1 MNELLTIRDLT
12 VKFYTYDGVVQA
24 LENLNLD
31 INQKET
37 FGLVGETG
45 CGKTLTALSILRLIS
60 PPGRIESGC
69 IYFNAD
75 SGDKAIDLLAIDEEE
90 IRAIR
95 GSKISMIFQEPSAAL
110 NPVYTI
116 GAQVSEVILLHRRQE
131 LVNKAIEAINAS
143 LAGGNSLVNILT
155 NPVRL
160 AERGLY
166 QKIAQNP
173 HSLWPRIVN
182 HIPLVK
188 RLLQRFKDEAKKMAV
203 SMLKE
208 VEIPD
213 SERVARQ
220 YPHQLSGGM
229 EQRAVIAMALA
240 CSPRFLIA
248 DEPTTSLDVTIQDQI
263 LELLH
268 RLKNE
273 RESSVL
279 YITHDLGV
287 AAQICDRIGVM
298 YAGSLCEIATVDD
311 LYANP
316 LHPYT
321 KALLAAVPKPGEEP
335 HAIGGVVPDPIN
347 PPSGCRFHPRC
358 SRAIEICREHAPPIR
373 ELAPGHFIA
382 CHNYQGETGGSSC

>member
-1 MNELLTIRDLT
+1 MNELLTIRNLT

-24 LENLNLD
+24 LDNLD
-31 INQKET
+31 LDIKQKET

-45 CGKTLTALSILRLIS
+45 CGKTLTALSILRLVS
-60 PPGRIESGC
+60 PPGRIESGS

-75 SGDKAIDLLAIDEEE
+75 SGDKPIDLLAIGEEE

-95 GSKISMIFQEPSAAL
+95 GSKISMIFQEPSSAL

-116 GAQVSEVILLHRRQE
+116 GDQVSEVILLHRRQE
-131 LVNKAIEAINAS
+131 LVNKAIETVTAS
-143 LAGGNSLVNILT
+143 LVGGNSFVNILA
-155 NPVRL
+155 NPMRL
-160 AERGLY
+160 AERSLY
-166 QKIAQNP
+166 QKMAQNP
-173 HSLWPRIVN
+173 HSLWPKIVGR
-182 HIPLVK
+182 IPLVR
-188 RLLQRFKDEAKKMAV
+188 RLLQQLKDEATKMAV

-213 SERVARQ
+213 SERVAQQ

-268 RLKNE
+268 RLKSE

-335 HAIGGVVPDPIN
+335 HAIGGIVPDPLN
-347 PPSGCRFHPRC
+347 LPSGCRFHPRC

-382 CHNYQGETGGSSC
+382 CHNCQGETGGSSC

>member
-1 MNELLTIRDLT
+1 MNELLTIRNLT

-24 LENLNLD
+24 LDNLDLD

-60 PPGRIESGC
+60 PPGRIESGS

-75 SGDKAIDLLAIDEEE
+75 SGDKPIDLLRISEDE

-95 GSKISMIFQEPSAAL
+95 GSKISMIFQEPSSAL

-116 GAQVSEVILLHRRQE
+116 GDQVSEVILLHRRQE
-131 LVNKAIEAINAS
+131 LVNKAIETVTAS
-143 LAGGNSLVNILT
+143 LAGRNSFVSILA
-155 NPVRL
+155 NPMRL
-160 AERGLY
+160 AERSLY
-166 QKIAQNP
+166 RKIAQNP
-173 HSLWPRIVN
+173 HSLWPRIVVR
-182 HIPLVK
+182 IPLVR
-188 RLLQRFKDEAKKMAV
+188 RLLQRLEDEANKMAI

-213 SERVARQ
+213 AERVARQ

-263 LELLH
+263 LELLR
-268 RLKNE
+268 RLKDE

-298 YAGSLCEIATVDD
+298 YAGSLCEIATADE

-335 HAIGGVVPDPIN
+335 HAIGGTVPDPLN
-347 PPSGCRFHPRC
+347 LPSGCRFHPRC
-358 SRAIEICREHAPPIR
+358 PNATEICREHIPPIH

-382 CHNYQGETGGSSC
+382 CYNYQGETGGSSR